1 MDKEIRDVFGDGEYH
16 VVREE
21 VMPKNVKK
29 EKKKEKPKKVS
40 WKEEEFEREAKLWG
54 LSEEDKQIAKAEG
67 FTPADFVEAEERMD
81 DILDT
86 DEWEDK
92 KR

>member
-1 MDKEIRDVFGDGEYH
+1 MIKYFYLQDNFYYNI
-16 VVREE
+16 
-21 VMPKNVKK
+21 
-29 EKKKEKPKKVS
+29 
-40 WKEEEFEREAKLWG
+40 

>member
-1 MDKEIRDVFGDGEYH
+1 MCIRD
-16 VVREE
+16 R
-21 VMPKNVKK
+21 
-29 EKKKEKPKKVS
+29 
-40 WKEEEFEREAKLWG
+40 
-54 LSEEDKQIAKAEG
+54 SEEDKRIAKAEG
-67 FTPADFVEAEERMD
+67 FTPADFVEAEEGMD